1 MRSSFQR
8 ETRQDRQDSAGG
20 TLHRT
25 ATDEDSIASSGP
37 FRLGRVLFGA
47 VLAFMAV
54 DNLRNL
60 EERVQYAESKNAP
73 MPSLSVPATSGGLLF
88 GGIGVA
94 LWRVPAA
101 SAAAVAAFFVGA
113 TPLMHDFW
121 SVDDPELRQ
130 QEFFHFAKNAALL
143 GAALAFVKLGLSE
156 DPRE

>member
-1 MRSSFQR
+1 MRNPFQR
-8 ETRQDRQDSAGG
+8 ETRDSNERGP
-20 TLHRT
+20 LRRSQ
-25 ATDEDSIASSGP
+25 TDETSIASSGP

-60 EERVQYAESKNAP
+60 EERIQYAESKNAP
-73 MPSLSVPATSGGLLF
+73 IPSLSVPATSGGLLF
-88 GGIGVA
+88 GGLGVA
-94 LWRVPAA
+94 LWRVPAT

-121 SVDDPELRQ
+121 AVDDPELRQ

-156 DPRE
+156 DPQE